1 MALSPSSTPPPSTK
15 TMLHGKVEERA
26 WTMSRPVAPL
36 TSAQISA
43 SISRIK
49 DLTDVVFSSRRFPP
63 VIGGQG
69 PRCGKR
75 VSCGEKGVPRIERG
89 GVTKR
94 RGGNEPRR
102 EGRERR
108 TGRTTRTRD
117 SRNIISSLNVT
128 RPGRPVRSIDRDV
141 GPAVSLRRSAV
152 MRNSNSNIEMSGP
165 VTFGSSYQPP
175 HRRSKSGPLLSQLIA
190 KDPWS
195 DGIPVFSTY
204 RLPPLPPIQA
214 VVRF

>member
-1 MALSPSSTPPPSTK
+1 
-15 TMLHGKVEERA
+15 MLHGKVEERA
-26 WTMSRPVAPL
+26 WTTSRPAAPL

-49 DLTDVVFSSRRFPP
+49 DLTDVVFSSRRLPP

-69 PRCGKR
+69 PPWKTRPTR

-89 GVTKR
+89 GVTKQ
-94 RGGNEPRR
+94 RGGNGPPR

-108 TGRTTRTRD
+108 TGRTTRTRG

-128 RPGRPVRSIDRDV
+128 RPGGRPVRSIDRDV

-175 HRRSKSGPLLSQLIA
+175 IG
-190 KDPWS
+190 
-195 DGIPVFSTY
+195 G
-204 RLPPLPPIQA
+204 
-214 VVRF
+214 